1 MYLNIFY
8 CYAAGMCVECI
19 GKERLSPDVQQW
31 IIQTCGTTGQPYAR
45 VDCIP
50 PPVRYW
56 EFGYSTL

>member
-1 MYLNIFY
+1 
-8 CYAAGMCVECI
+8 MCVECI